1 MCYMMMPS
9 KYGKSK
15 FKLCQV
21 VNIYTFEHRNVRRV
35 EVQMRPTQK
44 AEPACS
50 NSTRTLSRISSLSRA
65 CTLMEEI

>member
-50 NSTRTLSRISSLSRA
+50 NSTRTL
-65 CTLMEEI
+65 